1 MKKVIRRAELYAK
14 RGRRWTEL
22 QYVQPFIL
30 LNPENKGG
38 RTEMKPLSGL
48 VSYGSV
54 TFARSCAP

>member
-1 MKKVIRRAELYAK
+1 MKKVIRRADLYAK

-30 LNPENKGG
+30 LDSENKG
-38 RTEMKPLSGL
+38 RPTEVKPFGGL
-48 VSYGSV
+48 VSSGSV